1 MQRSYN
7 KLLGRIVEIFGTRG
21 AFGKSMGWSDRT
33 TSLKLNGKVD
43 WKQDE
48 IEAACQAFRAVHPD
62 CIPNVL
68 NCASVY
74 SAREFEKT
82 KMFGPGGNFGLRC
95 RETITLNIAVN
106 KTEEVIF

>member
-48 IEAACQAFRAVHPD
+48 IEAACQALKIEVSDIPD
-62 CIPNVL
+62 TFFAL
-68 NCASVY
+68 
-74 SAREFEKT
+74 
-82 KMFGPGGNFGLRC
+82 
-95 RETITLNIAVN
+95 
-106 KTEEVIF
+106 

>member
-48 IEAACQAFRAVHPD
+48 IEAACQALKID
-62 CIPNVL
+62 W
-68 NCASVY
+68 
-74 SAREFEKT
+74 
-82 KMFGPGGNFGLRC
+82 
-95 RETITLNIAVN
+95 
-106 KTEEVIF
+106 

>member
-48 IEAACQAFRAVHPD
+48 IEAACQALKIEVSDIPD
-62 CIPNVL
+62 YFCPVSSVKL
-68 NCASVY
+68 NN
-74 SAREFEKT
+74 
-82 KMFGPGGNFGLRC
+82 GGLHG
-95 RETITLNIAVN
+95 
-106 KTEEVIF
+106 

>member
-1 MQRSYN
+1 MVNCEQFSQTEPNGKEVKTMQRSYN

-48 IEAACQAFRAVHPD
+48 IEAACQALKIEVSDIPD
-62 CIPNVL
+62 YFFAL
-68 NCASVY
+68 
-74 SAREFEKT
+74 
-82 KMFGPGGNFGLRC
+82 
-95 RETITLNIAVN
+95 
-106 KTEEVIF
+106 

>member
-48 IEAACQAFRAVHPD
+48 IEAACQALKIEVSDIPD
-62 CIPNVL
+62 YFFCPVS
-68 NCASVY
+68 SVKL
-74 SAREFEKT
+74 SN
-82 KMFGPGGNFGLRC
+82 GGSRG
-95 RETITLNIAVN
+95 
-106 KTEEVIF
+106 

>member
-48 IEAACQAFRAVHPD
+48 IEAACQALKSKCRISQTICPVSS
-62 CIPNVL
+62 VKL
-68 NCASVY
+68 NN
-74 SAREFEKT
+74 
-82 KMFGPGGNFGLRC
+82 GGLHG
-95 RETITLNIAVN
+95 
-106 KTEEVIF
+106 

>member
-7 KLLGRIVEIFGTRG
+7 VEIFGTRG

-48 IEAACQAFRAVHPD
+48 IEAACQALKIEVSDIPD
-62 CIPNVL
+62 YFFAL
-68 NCASVY
+68 
-74 SAREFEKT
+74 
-82 KMFGPGGNFGLRC
+82 
-95 RETITLNIAVN
+95 
-106 KTEEVIF
+106 